1 MDRLRVL
8 GGASLQ
14 GTVRVSGAKNAALP
28 ELAAALLT
36 AGELR
41 LDNVPD
47 VKDVRTL
54 VRLLGDLGAKAER
67 LSTTS

>member
-67 LSTTS
+67 LG